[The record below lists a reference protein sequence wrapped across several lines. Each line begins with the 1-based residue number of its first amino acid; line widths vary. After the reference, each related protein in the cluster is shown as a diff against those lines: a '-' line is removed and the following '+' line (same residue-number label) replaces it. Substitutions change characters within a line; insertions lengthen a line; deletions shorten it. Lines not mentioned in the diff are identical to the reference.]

1 MIALK
6 RISKGT
12 VALLAT
18 LFLVIGLS
26 TGTQRAIAADPQL
39 APAQALFKAGKYK
52 ETIAACDSLL
62 KRDANVIGAHYLKAI
77 SYHALKNTAEATKE
91 YQWVV
96 RSGNPTLAPMAQRG
110 LDALEGKATAATGKA
125 KKAKPKLYDFYTT
138 WCVPCKELEPILNQA
153 ITPYRSLVDFERIDG
168 DSPSSQALK
177 TKYQINNYP
186 TMVFVK
192 PDGTFH
198 SRLCGV
204 YPKETIQQSLQILL
218 TVSNR

>member
-1 MIALK
+1 MK

-18 LFLVIGLS
+18 LFLVISL
-26 TGTQRAIAADPQL
+26 TVGTPSAFADNGQL
-39 APAQALFKAGKYK
+39 GPAQALFKAGKYK
-52 ETIAACDSLL
+52 EAVAACDALL
-62 KRDANVIGAHYLKAI
+62 KSDANIIGAHYIKAI
-77 SYHALKNTAEATKE
+77 SYHSMKNTAEAAKE

-96 RSGNPTLAPMAQRG
+96 KSGNPSLAPQAQRG
-110 LDALEGKATAATGKA
+110 LDAIEGKANTAAAKA
-125 KKAKPKLYDFYTT
+125 KKAKPKVYDFYAT

-153 ITPYRSLVDFERIDG
+153 MIPYRSLVDFERVDG
-168 DSPSSQALK
+168 EAPNNQALK

-186 TMVFVK
+186 TLVFAR

-204 YPKETIQQSLQILL
+204 YPKETIQQSLQVLL

>member
-1 MIALK
+1 MK

-18 LFLVIGLS
+18 LFLVISL
-26 TGTQRAIAADPQL
+26 GTQSVFADAGQL
-39 APAQALFKAGKYK
+39 GPAQALFKAGKYK
-52 ETIAACDSLL
+52 EAVAACDALL
-62 KRDANVIGAHYLKAI
+62 KRDANIIGAHYIRAI
-77 SYHALKNTAEATKE
+77 SYHAMKNTTEASKE

-96 RSGNPTLAPMAQRG
+96 KSGNPGLAPQAQRG
-110 LDALEGKATAATGKA
+110 LDAIEGKAAAADAKA
-125 KKAKPKLYDFYTT
+125 KKAKPKLYDFYAT

-153 ITPYRSLVDFERIDG
+153 IVPYRGLVDFERIDG
-168 DSPSSQALK
+168 EAPNNQKLRE
-177 TKYQINNYP
+177 KYQVNNYP

-204 YPKETIQQSLQILL
+204 YPKETIQQSLQVLV